1 MLNPCLNDS
10 QNPGFC
16 SAWQGIGRVESFQ
29 SAVGIICGWVDL
41 RAEGGGG
48 KGGAGMVVAAGHDG
62 EVFLGGWAAGDG
74 ALYAGDAGGEPD
86 GPETRT
92 CAPVVARKAARY
104 RGQGRRQIKMC
115 HNSRTAPFIKRH
127 VLCE

>member
-1 MLNPCLNDS
+1 MTNLCPIDS

-16 SAWQGIGRVESFQ
+16 AAWQWIGRAGSFQ
-29 SAVGIICGWVDL
+29 SAVGIVCGWVAL

-62 EVFLGGWAAGDG
+62 DVVLGGWAAGDG
-74 ALYAGDAGGEPD
+74 ALYASDAGGEPD

-104 RGQGRRQIKMC
+104 RGQGDRQ
-115 HNSRTAPFIKRH
+115 T
-127 VLCE
+127 VLK